1 MKNHRTYHIPVRIH
15 RTGNFFPVTPGIGGK
30 TAILTFI
37 MIGFAPVIFFRLSLA
52 GTDKPGVT
60 LININLIMITADHL
74 QVSDLLKGGQ
84 VLAEAVFQGIF
95 AEFTL

>member
-1 MKNHRTYHIPVRIH
+1 MENHRTHHIPIRIH

-30 TAILTFI
+30 TAILTFTV
-37 MIGFAPVIFFRLSLA
+37 IGFAPVIFFRLSLA

-60 LININLIMITADHL
+60 LININRIMITADHF

-95 AEFTL
+95 VELTL